1 VYIFSSGLTNEVLQN
16 LTPARAQHKTCEKA
30 KGHVTV
36 FTLSF
41 ALCVSDNYC
50 SLTDPTNE
58 QMHKVKLYNGQENIY
73 IKVSKNFS
81 YRLSHAS

>member
-16 LTPARAQHKTCEKA
+16 LTPARAQHKMCEKA

-58 QMHKVKLYNGQENIY
+58 QMHKVTLYNGQENIY
-73 IKVSKNFS
+73 IKVSKFL
-81 YRLSHAS
+81 LSFVSH